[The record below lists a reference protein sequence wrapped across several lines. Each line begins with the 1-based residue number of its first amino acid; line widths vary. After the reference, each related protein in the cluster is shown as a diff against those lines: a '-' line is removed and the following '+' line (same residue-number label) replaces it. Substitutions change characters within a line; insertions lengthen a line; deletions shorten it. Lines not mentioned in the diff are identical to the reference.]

1 MICRTCTGCSK
12 VTRARSASLVSRLK
26 SGLLYYIFCY
36 MDQIRMMIL
45 FGNYQL
51 SNQGGRRSRPLEP
64 FPHLRPPGCGLP
76 PGHLVMVIMTRI
88 LVMTRMVIISKM
100 AMAMDNGHGGPHW
113 IILWWS
119 QFARMVVA
127 TDQNTCTKTKTNRN
141 KHIHTHAKMYQNRYQ
156 CRGLIL

>member
-1 MICRTCTGCSK
+1 
-12 VTRARSASLVSRLK
+12 
-26 SGLLYYIFCY
+26 
-36 MDQIRMMIL
+36 MMIL

-100 AMAMDNGHGGPHW
+100 AMAMDNGHGGPH
-113 IILWWS
+113 
-119 QFARMVVA
+119 
-127 TDQNTCTKTKTNRN
+127 
-141 KHIHTHAKMYQNRYQ
+141 
-156 CRGLIL
+156 